1 MITSPNDG
9 DSPIEGDN
17 DDVMPTKA
25 SATTHQSVFAGDQ
38 PSQFNWHQSDHETT
52 KTDHEVT
59 TTDQSKTITD
69 HENTTME
76 ATGREGTTTD
86 HGETKAGYSETT
98 TDHSETTL
106 DQTLDNQAGKTQNQD
121 STDTTK
127 PPLSLSTPHEQGIL
141 VF

>member
-9 DSPIEGDN
+9 DSPIEGN
-17 DDVMPTKA
+17 SDDVMPTEA
-25 SATTHQSVFAGDQ
+25 SA
-38 PSQFNWHQSDHETT
+38 
-52 KTDHEVT
+52 
-59 TTDQSKTITD
+59 ITD
-69 HENTTME
+69 HEDTTTE

-86 HGETKAGYSETT
+86 HGENKAGYSETT

-127 PPLSLSTPHEQGIL
+127 RPLSLSTPHEQGIF